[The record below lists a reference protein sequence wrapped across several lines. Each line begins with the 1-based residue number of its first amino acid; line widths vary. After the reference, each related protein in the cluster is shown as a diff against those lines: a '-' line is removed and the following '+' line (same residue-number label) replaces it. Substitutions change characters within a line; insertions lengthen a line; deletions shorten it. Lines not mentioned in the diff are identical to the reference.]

1 MYLRCVSPAPWVT
14 VAASGTVEFS
24 GPRGVNAESLNIVTK
39 NDLIIYLIGTRICGR
54 PGGQIINR
62 LII

>member
-1 MYLRCVSPAPWVT
+1 MYLRCVSPAPWTT

-39 NDLIIYLIGTRICGR
+39 NDLIIQLIETRIWA
-54 PGGQIINR
+54 PLADQIINR

>member
-1 MYLRCVSPAPWVT
+1 VPWRTT

-24 GPRGVNAESLNIVTK
+24 GPRGVNAESINIVTK
-39 NDLIIYLIGTRICGR
+39 NDLITGLIETRVSRRG
-54 PGGQIINR
+54 GGQIINR